1 MAFKMKYGKS
11 SFPFKTSA
19 YKQSGGY
26 GGRPGERAEETKG
39 GARADQ
45 KLRDVRERREE
56 LGGGKVAVK
65 LPRFMGKPTQGYAEG
80 DEYQMGLADYKIFG
94 GAGRKALRD
103 AGKSVITPSG
113 KSDYEKYMKKKRKK
127 RDRLKRKGKLDS
139 HGNLKKNLDAYGNV
153 VK

>member
-45 KLRDVRERREE
+45 RLRDVRERREE
-56 LGGGKVAVK
+56 QGG
-65 LPRFMGKPTQGYAEG
+65 P
-80 DEYQMGLADYKIFG
+80 KI
-94 GAGRKALRD
+94 
-103 AGKSVITPSG
+103 
-113 KSDYEKYMKKKRKK
+113 
-127 RDRLKRKGKLDS
+127 
-139 HGNLKKNLDAYGNV
+139 N
-153 VK
+153 

>member
-45 KLRDVRERREE
+45 RLRDVRERREE
-56 LGGGKVAVK
+56 QGGPKIK
-65 LPRFMGKPTQGYAEG
+65 TFMGKPTEG
-80 DEYQMGLADYKIFG
+80 QTVGGEYQMGLADLRIFG
-94 GAGRKALRD
+94 GVGKKALRD
-103 AGKSVITPSG
+103 SG
-113 KSDYEKYMKKKRKK
+113 RSLVGDHEKYVKKKRKK

-139 HGNLKKNLDAYGNV
+139 YGNLKKNLDAYGNV

>member
-11 SFPFKTSA
+11 SFPFKSSA

-39 GARADQ
+39 GAKADQ
-45 KLRDVRERREE
+45 RLRDVRERREE
-56 LGGGKVAVK
+56 RGG
-65 LPRFMGKPTQGYAEG
+65 PRIKTFMGKPTEG
-80 DEYQMGLADYKIFG
+80 QAVGGEYQMGLADYKLFG
-94 GAGRKALRD
+94 GAGKKALRD
-103 AGKSVITPSG
+103 AGRSLAG
-113 KSDYEKYMKKKRKK
+113 DHEKYVKKKRKK